1 MLEAFNITDRTFA
14 ATNGVSMEP
23 GTFNS
28 FMSYRLHKDAFISQP
43 TKYELCVQCVFTS
56 LACHNDSQVITVI
69 LTIFKVF
76 AIYGFLSTL
85 SQHSKRF
92 L

>member
-14 ATNGVSMEP
+14 ATNGISMEP

-43 TKYELCVQCVFTS
+43 TKYEFCVLYTFCS
-56 LACHNDSQVITVI
+56 HASHNGFQVCTVI
-69 LTIFKVF
+69 LPIVF
-76 AIYGFLSTL
+76 AIFGFLGTL
-85 SQHSKRF
+85 S
-92 L
+92 